1 MLTDEEMPAA
11 PPPPGP
17 PPHGP
22 SSKVP
27 VPAAPVAPAR
37 AKPRVHPPPQ
47 PSSPRHLA
55 SDVSPRAASEVSQHR
70 HKCRL
75 LHRNRRGHALPKA
88 TGPVLPLAQQG
99 GDNESSSDELIP
111 MIAASRHNCLKPLA
125 LRNQKVMQIPM
136 LPDTTRMK
144 KAILSLMKKTGLC
157 SLRNKSCAAIPNR
170 ARCRDTKA
178 VVWWTFRGVTS
189 RIRFD
194 KTRYRPS
201 HKNRSD
207 IREEYGLLT
216 REDEALSLSR

>member
-1 MLTDEEMPAA
+1 M
-11 PPPPGP
+11 
-17 PPHGP
+17 
-22 SSKVP
+22 VP
-27 VPAAPVAPAR
+27 LLRFLFLLRPWLLLGLSLGCIHLLNLR
-37 AKPRVHPPPQ
+37 LLGIWRVMSHQ
-47 PSSPRHLA
+47 ELHQK
-55 SDVSPRAASEVSQHR
+55 VSQHR